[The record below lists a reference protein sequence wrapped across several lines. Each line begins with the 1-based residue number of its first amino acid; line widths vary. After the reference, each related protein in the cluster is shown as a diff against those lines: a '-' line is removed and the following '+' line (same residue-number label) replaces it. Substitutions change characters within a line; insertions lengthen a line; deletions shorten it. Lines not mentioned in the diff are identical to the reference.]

1 MVLPARPSCSSSF
14 SWRLIAGLYIVAYTS
29 NVFLT
34 IIQQTAGGI
43 DTITWTKEPWNDWIG
58 KTLHLALIVACWLV
72 PLGIVL
78 RLIGPESLAAST
90 ALYVGV
96 PALVFCLLFPIT
108 LLSSFSGGSP
118 LGSAA
123 GSCLAHGPLSG
134 RDLRLLSAVRA
145 VVLAGAAAVYV
156 TLAHGIYYVLPALAT
171 VLHFLPPAFSDFHVE
186 SGGVGAGTVTRF
198 KVTAGG
204 RTREYRMRVDE
215 PEPGRVLTES
225 DTGSS
230 LVTTTT
236 VSPRDGASLVQIST
250 AWDGAGGIGGVFERM
265 FAPRVMQAIYAD
277 GLERLNVY
285 ARGQRLEQ

>member
-1 MVLPARPSCSSSF
+1 MAKIVVSAERAIDAPADVVYR
-14 SWRLIAGLYIVAYTS
+14 YVA
-29 NVFLT
+29 
-34 IIQQTAGGI
+34 
-43 DTITWTKEPWNDWIG
+43 DM
-58 KTLHLALIVACWLV
+58 
-72 PLGIVL
+72 
-78 RLIGPESLAAST
+78 
-90 ALYVGV
+90 
-96 PALVFCLLFPIT
+96 
-108 LLSSFSGGSP
+108 
-118 LGSAA
+118 
-123 GSCLAHGPLSG
+123 
-134 RDLRLLSAVRA
+134 RD
-145 VVLAGAAAVYV
+145 
-156 TLAHGIYYVLPALAT
+156 HHP
-171 VLHFLPPAFSDFHVE
+171 HFLPPAFSDFHVE
-186 SGGVGAGTVTRF
+186 SGGAGAGTVTRF